1 MHTTAYCGCGKCC
14 GWEYGAALPLVPL
27 YVPLTRGARRASGTR
42 TWPLVPRARRRG
54 LDGRHSQHGR
64 WVADCMAVYV
74 LETRRHAPP
83 RNAPPMCSDGGG
95 VVLLSRSRQN
105 NTIRDERTRA
115 PPFVVR
121 NKMPARSGHS
131 LYRRAVEHGTSAAIG
146 AAIGAAVTVAV
157 LARSRPLAP
166 TGHGR
171 RGGHGRVWR
180 TGGSASE
187 GKAAALVS
195 AALSA
200 AAAALSAVNAH
211 DAKPG
216 MSAPRT
222 WADTG
227 ALASSAA
234 LRGAAIGAA
243 AGACCPVRRYWAET
257 AMYGRPYTGVTSTG
271 VYPRP
276 PRPPLLSM
284 EAVSSPL
291 GFVSRLLTLRWRKRL
306 GTVAADTTHLPFGTR
321 LRVPGWGDG
330 VVEDRGGA
338 IKGAGRL
345 DLFHGS
351 HAAALRCVRARG
363 RVWNAPACRRA
374 GGRTAVSWV
383 VAASLRRWAT
393 FCATDRQRGV
403 SSRGR
408 YGRRDAHV
416 GHLGWARPRA
426 A

>member
-1 MHTTAYCGCGKCC
+1 MRWGDDRARVCIRACARASVRVCICARVLGTPRVAVCGVRDARARSGPEISYFRALLTSARNAAAQLRGPGVGVGARERVGHAVGAGGSSAGFVPSVALTLPAARNGASPAEGGMPRMHTTAYCGCGKCC

-187 GKAAALVS
+187 GKAAA
-195 AALSA
+195 
-200 AAAALSAVNAH
+200 
-211 DAKPG
+211 G
-216 MSAPRT
+216 
-222 WADTG
+222 
-227 ALASSAA
+227 
-234 LRGAAIGAA
+234 
-243 AGACCPVRRYWAET
+243 
-257 AMYGRPYTGVTSTG
+257 
-271 VYPRP
+271 
-276 PRPPLLSM
+276 
-284 EAVSSPL
+284 
-291 GFVSRLLTLRWRKRL
+291 
-306 GTVAADTTHLPFGTR
+306 
-321 LRVPGWGDG
+321 
-330 VVEDRGGA
+330 
-338 IKGAGRL
+338 
-345 DLFHGS
+345 
-351 HAAALRCVRARG
+351 
-363 RVWNAPACRRA
+363 
-374 GGRTAVSWV
+374 
-383 VAASLRRWAT
+383 
-393 FCATDRQRGV
+393 
-403 SSRGR
+403 
-408 YGRRDAHV
+408 
-416 GHLGWARPRA
+416 
-426 A
+426 